1 MSFSFKIKLFT
12 LGPNHWL
19 TSRFLGFFLYVS
31 NTTDILHGTLCFK
44 DINFTRA
51 TIPAVFNTTCPVHGQ
66 YVIYYNERLKGVTY
80 PDGYSD
86 YVGSDLCEM
95 EVYGTSYF
103 CAGIVL
109 NNDCLCEHLPYHLNH
124 DCDNIKV
131 WGFFFHL
138 MFRVS
143 QRWFL

>member
-1 MSFSFKIKLFT
+1 MEHCASKI
-12 LGPNHWL
+12 L
-19 TSRFLGFFLYVS
+19 T
-31 NTTDILHGTLCFK
+31 LHGPLYQLSSTPHVLYM
-44 DINFTRA
+44 DSI
-51 TIPAVFNTTCPVHGQ
+51 